1 MTMPDER
8 VLVLGAT
15 GKVGQRV
22 ASRLRERGV
31 AVAAASRTGAV
42 RFDWS
47 DASTWEAA
55 TARCTRAFVM
65 APDGVAVDPAFL
77 RDAVGR
83 GLGRLV
89 LLSSRA
95 IDEMSDDRLLA
106 AEAAVRSAGA
116 EWTIVRADWFDQNF
130 DEGFLRDAVLAG
142 EVAIPVGDAPQAFI
156 DAEDVAAV
164 AACALVEDGHLGRTY
179 EVGGPEALS
188 FGEALAIVSRVSG
201 RTVRYLGTADDYL
214 RVMTG
219 SGLPRE
225 QVLRDIAAFEA
236 LRAREDA
243 RIDDT
248 VERVTGSPARPFRRW
263 AEEAAARGAWAGTD
277 LAG

>member
-1 MTMPDER
+1 MTKRDER
-8 VLVLGAT
+8 ALVLGAS
-15 GKVGQRV
+15 GKVGRRV
-22 ASRLRERGV
+22 ASRLHDRGV

-47 DASTWEAA
+47 DASSWEAA
-55 TARCTRAFVM
+55 ASGCTRAFVM
-65 APDGVAVDPAFL
+65 APDGVPVDPAFL
-77 RDAVGR
+77 RLAVACGVR
-83 GLGRLV
+83 RLV

-95 IDEMSDDRLLA
+95 IEEMGDDRLLA

-116 EWTIVRADWFDQNF
+116 EWTIVRADWLDQNF

-142 EVAIPVGDAPQAFI
+142 EVAIPVGDARQTFV
-156 DAEDVAAV
+156 DAADVAAV
-164 AACALVEDGHLGRTY
+164 AACALVEDGHGGRTY

-188 FGEALAIVSRVSG
+188 FGEALAIVSHASG
-201 RTVRYLGTADDYL
+201 LAVRHLGSADDYL

-219 SGLPRE
+219 FGLPRE
-225 QVLRDIAAFEA
+225 QVLREIAAFEA
-236 LRAREDA
+236 LRARGDA
-243 RIDDT
+243 RVDDT

-263 AEEAAARGAWAGTD
+263 AEEAAARGAWAGG